1 MNEKVHTQ
9 TGKTLVAGVFG
20 WPVAHSRSPRL
31 HGYWLRKY
39 GIDGAYLPFATTPE
53 DLFAAIR
60 ALPKLGFR
68 GANVTLPHKEAALD
82 AVDELTPAARR
93 IGAVN
98 TLIVG
103 DDGAIRGDNSD
114 GFGFLEHLK
123 ASAPQWRAD
132 AGRAIIIG
140 AGGAARGIVVALQDA
155 GVREIVV
162 INRTAFRAEALAA
175 DLGPGIAVL
184 GWDDRAAAL
193 KDAALLVNTT
203 QLGMNGQPPL
213 ALDLTHLPPAAVVDD
228 IVYAP
233 LETDLLKQARSRG
246 NVTVDGIGMLLH
258 QARPGFTAWFG
269 REPEVDT
276 GLRDFVLAG

>member
-1 MNEKVHTQ
+1 MSDAILTQ
-9 TGKTLVAGVFG
+9 TGRTLVAGVFG

-39 GIDGAYLPFATTPE
+39 GIDGAYLPFATAPE
-53 DLFAAIR
+53 DIFAAIR

-68 GANVTLPHKEAALD
+68 GGNVTLPHKEAALD
-82 AVDELTPAARR
+82 AVDELTPVARR

-98 TLIVG
+98 TLVVRE
-103 DDGAIRGDNSD
+103 DGSILGDNSD

-123 ASAPQWRAD
+123 ASAPAFRAD
-132 AGRAIIIG
+132 AGRAVVIG
-140 AGGAARGIVVALQDA
+140 AGGAARGIVVALLDA
-155 GVREIVV
+155 GVSEIVV
-162 INRTAFRAEALAA
+162 INRTAARAEALAA
-175 DLGPGIAVL
+175 DLGPGIAVV

-193 KDAALLVNTT
+193 KEASLLVNTT
-203 QLGMNGQPPL
+203 QLGMKGQPPL
-213 ALDLTHLPPAAVVDD
+213 DLDLKHLPPAAVVDD

-269 REPEVDT
+269 REPEVDA
-276 GLRDFVLAG
+276 GLRDFVLRE